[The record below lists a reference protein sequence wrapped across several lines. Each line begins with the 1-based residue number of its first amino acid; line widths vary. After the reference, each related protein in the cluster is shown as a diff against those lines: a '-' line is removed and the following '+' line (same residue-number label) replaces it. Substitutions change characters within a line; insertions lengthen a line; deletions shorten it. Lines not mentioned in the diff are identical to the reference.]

1 MWIKFYPLLF
11 TLAKIIIHMSV
22 NMLFT
27 LFHLWKTLLKHA
39 KIYFALNSEFQ
50 IGGILLFD
58 LNKFW
63 QFFNAEMKK
72 RYSEVAYNAWF
83 KNTKPLS
90 FDKVTKEMVI
100 AVESPVSKGYWEKNL
115 ASQLVQEA
123 YAYADMEISPVFKL
137 AGEEGPERFVTPQPR
152 VQEPTQPT
160 KSPDEF
166 IQDLTLNSKYTFD
179 TFVQG
184 EGNKLAA
191 GAALAVADNPGSFY
205 NPLFIF
211 GGVGLGKT
219 HLMQAIGHQML
230 AEKPDAK
237 IVYIQSETFVNDF
250 INSIK
255 NKTQDEFREKYR
267 TCDLLLVDDIQFF
280 AKKEGIQEE
289 FFHTFETLYNDQK
302 QIVMTSDRLP
312 NEIPS
317 LSERLVSR
325 FTWGLQVEITPP
337 DLETRIAI
345 LRKKAEADGL
355 SIDDNTLDYIAS
367 QVDTNIRELEGALVK
382 VQAHATIERED
393 INIDLA
399 KEALTDLK
407 LVQKNR
413 GLQISK
419 IQEVVANYFQTSTAE
434 LKGKKRVKQIVV
446 PRQIAM
452 YLSRELTDASLP
464 KIGQEFGGKDHT
476 TVMHAVE
483 KIDRAI
489 KTDSDIKSSVYDL
502 KAMLDR

>member
-1 MWIKFYPLLF
+1 M
-11 TLAKIIIHMSV
+11 
-22 NMLFT
+22 
-27 LFHLWKTLLKHA
+27 
-39 KIYFALNSEFQ
+39 
-50 IGGILLFD
+50 FD
-58 LNKFW
+58 IEKFW
-63 QFFNAEMKK
+63 QHFNHEM
-72 RYSEVAYNAWF
+72 RSRFNEVAYNAWF
-83 KNTKPLS
+83 KNTKPINY
-90 FDKVTKEMVI
+90 DKTSHELIISVQN
-100 AVESPVSKGYWEKNL
+100 PVAKGYWEKNL
-115 ASQLVQEA
+115 ASQLIQSA
-123 YAYADMEISPVFKL
+123 YGYAGIEILPTFEI
-137 AGEEGPERFVTPQPR
+137 AGNSGPESIVTPSK
-152 VQEPTQPT
+152 PT
-160 KSPDEF
+160 KQHFESHVPDEF
-166 IQDLTLNSKYTFD
+166 TQDLKLNDKYTFD
-179 TFVQG
+179 NFVQG

-191 GAALAVADNPGSFY
+191 GAALAVADSPGSFY

-211 GGVGLGKT
+211 GGTGLGKT

-230 AEKPDAK
+230 AERPQAK

-255 NKTQDEFREKYR
+255 NKTQDKFRDKYR

-312 NEIPS
+312 TEIPD

-345 LRKKAEADGL
+345 LRTKAEAEGL
-355 SIDDNTLDYIAS
+355 PIDENTLDYIAS
-367 QVDTNIRELEGALVK
+367 QVDTNIRELEGALIK
-382 VQAHATIERED
+382 VQAHATIEKED
-393 INIDLA
+393 INSNLA
-399 KEALTDLK
+399 RDALADLK

-413 GLQISK
+413 GLQIPK
-419 IQEVVANYFQTSTAE
+419 IQEVVANYFQTSTFE
-434 LKGKKRVKQIVV
+434 LKGKKRVRQIVV

-476 TVMHAVE
+476 TVMHAYE
-483 KIDRAI
+483 KIDRQL
-489 KTDSDIKSSVYDL
+489 KTNADIKHAVLDL
-502 KAMLDR
+502 KQMLDR

>member
-1 MWIKFYPLLF
+1 MEEC
-11 TLAKIIIHMSV
+11 
-22 NMLFT
+22 T
-27 LFHLWKTLLKHA
+27 LFD
-39 KIYFALNSEFQ
+39 I
-50 IGGILLFD
+50 D
-58 LNKFW
+58 KFW
-63 QFFNAEMKK
+63 QHFNNEM
-72 RYSEVAYNAWF
+72 RERFNEVAYNAWF
-83 KNTKPLS
+83 KNTKPIS
-90 FDKVTKEMVI
+90 YDKEKHELKISVQN
-100 AVESPVSKGYWEKNL
+100 PVSKGYWEKNL
-115 ASQLVQEA
+115 SSQLIQSA
-123 YAYADMEISPVFKL
+123 YGYAGIELLPIFQVADTNS
-137 AGEEGPERFVTPQPR
+137 PERIVTPEPR
-152 VQEPTQPT
+152 RINIENKKPVNPGFMQNLQ
-160 KSPDEF
+160 
-166 IQDLTLNSKYTFD
+166 LNDKYTFD
-179 TFVQG
+179 NFVQG

-191 GAALAVADNPGSFY
+191 GAALAVADSPGSFY

-312 NEIPS
+312 TEIPD

-337 DLETRIAI
+337 DLETRTAI
-345 LRKKAEADGL
+345 LRRKAESEGL
-355 SIDDNTLDYIAS
+355 TIDDNTLNYIAS

-382 VQAHATIERED
+382 VQAHATIEKED
-393 INIDLA
+393 INPSLA
-399 KEALTDLK
+399 REALTDLK
-407 LVQKNR
+407 LVQKDR

-419 IQEVVANYFQTSTAE
+419 IQEVVANYFQTSTEE
-434 LKGKKRVKQIVV
+434 LKGKKRVRQIVV

-452 YLSRELTDASLP
+452 YLSRELTNASLP

-476 TVMHAVE
+476 TVMHACD
-483 KIDRAI
+483 KIGKQIQTDTEI
-489 KTDSDIKSSVYDL
+489 KAAVFDL
-502 KAMLDR
+502 KQMLDH

>member
-1 MWIKFYPLLF
+1 M
-11 TLAKIIIHMSV
+11 
-22 NMLFT
+22 
-27 LFHLWKTLLKHA
+27 
-39 KIYFALNSEFQ
+39 
-50 IGGILLFD
+50 FD
-58 LNKFW
+58 IDKFW
-63 QFFNAEMKK
+63 QHFNNEM
-72 RYSEVAYNAWF
+72 RERFNEVAYNAWF
-83 KNTKPLS
+83 KNTKPIS
-90 FDKVTKEMVI
+90 YDKEKHELKISVQN
-100 AVESPVSKGYWEKNL
+100 PVSKGYWEKNL
-115 ASQLVQEA
+115 SSQLIQSA
-123 YAYADMEISPVFKL
+123 YGYAGIELLPIFQVADTNS
-137 AGEEGPERFVTPQPR
+137 PERIVTPEPR
-152 VQEPTQPT
+152 RINIENKKPVNPGFMQNLQ
-160 KSPDEF
+160 
-166 IQDLTLNSKYTFD
+166 LNDKYTFD
-179 TFVQG
+179 NFVQG

-191 GAALAVADNPGSFY
+191 GAALAVADSPGSFY

-312 NEIPS
+312 TEIPD

-345 LRKKAEADGL
+345 LRRKAESEGL
-355 SIDDNTLDYIAS
+355 TIDDNTLNYIAS

-382 VQAHATIERED
+382 VQAHATIEKED
-393 INIDLA
+393 INPSLA
-399 KEALTDLK
+399 REALTDLK
-407 LVQKNR
+407 LVQKDR

-419 IQEVVANYFQTSTAE
+419 IQEVVANYFQTSTEE
-434 LKGKKRVKQIVV
+434 LKGKKRVRQIVV
-446 PRQIAM
+446 PRQIGM
-452 YLSRELTDASLP
+452 YLSRELTNASLP

-476 TVMHAVE
+476 TVMHACD
-483 KIDRAI
+483 KIGKQIQTDTEI
-489 KTDSDIKSSVYDL
+489 KAAVFDL
-502 KAMLDR
+502 KQMLDH

>member
-1 MWIKFYPLLF
+1 M
-11 TLAKIIIHMSV
+11 
-22 NMLFT
+22 
-27 LFHLWKTLLKHA
+27 
-39 KIYFALNSEFQ
+39 
-50 IGGILLFD
+50 FD
-58 LNKFW
+58 LDKFW
-63 QFFNAEMKK
+63 QFFNSEMKS

-90 FDKVTKEMVI
+90 FNKNTKEIVI
-100 AVESPVSKGYWEKNL
+100 SVESPVSKGYWEKNL

-123 YAYADMEISPVFKL
+123 YAYADMEISPVFEV
-137 AGEEGPERFVTPQPR
+137 AG
-152 VQEPTQPT
+152 T
-160 KSPDEF
+160 KSPERLVTPSIPKPVPHSTSPEQPDEF
-166 IQDLTLNSKYTFD
+166 TKDLQLNSNYTFD

-230 AEKPDAK
+230 AEKPNAK
-237 IVYIQSETFVNDF
+237 VVYIQSETFVNDF

-255 NKTQDEFREKYR
+255 NKTQDSFREKYR

-312 NEIPS
+312 NEIPA

-345 LRKKAEADGL
+345 LRKRAEADGL

-382 VQAHATIERED
+382 VQAHATIEKED

-399 KEALTDLK
+399 KEALADLK

-413 GLQISK
+413 GLQVSK
-419 IQEVVANYFQTSTAE
+419 IQEVVANYFQTSTTE
-434 LKGKKRVKQIVV
+434 LKGKKRVKQIVI

-452 YLSRELTDASLP
+452 YLSRELTDSSLP

-476 TVMHAVE
+476 TVMHACD
-483 KIDRAI
+483 KISRAL
-489 KTDSDIKSSVYDL
+489 KTDAEIKSAVYDL
-502 KAMLDR
+502 RAMLDH

>member
-1 MWIKFYPLLF
+1 MEEC
-11 TLAKIIIHMSV
+11 
-22 NMLFT
+22 T
-27 LFHLWKTLLKHA
+27 LFD
-39 KIYFALNSEFQ
+39 I
-50 IGGILLFD
+50 D
-58 LNKFW
+58 KFW
-63 QFFNAEMKK
+63 QHFNNEM
-72 RYSEVAYNAWF
+72 RERFNEVAYNAWF
-83 KNTKPLS
+83 KNTKPIS
-90 FDKVTKEMVI
+90 YDKEKHELKISVQN
-100 AVESPVSKGYWEKNL
+100 PVSKGYWEKNL
-115 ASQLVQEA
+115 SSQLIQSA
-123 YAYADMEISPVFKL
+123 YGYAGIELLPIFQVADTNS
-137 AGEEGPERFVTPQPR
+137 PERIVTPEPR
-152 VQEPTQPT
+152 RINIENKKPVNSGFMQNLQ
-160 KSPDEF
+160 
-166 IQDLTLNSKYTFD
+166 LNDKYTFD
-179 TFVQG
+179 NFVQG

-191 GAALAVADNPGSFY
+191 GAALAVADSPGSFY

-312 NEIPS
+312 TEIPD

-345 LRKKAEADGL
+345 LRRKAESEGL
-355 SIDDNTLDYIAS
+355 TIDDNTLNYIAS

-382 VQAHATIERED
+382 VQAHATIEKED
-393 INIDLA
+393 INPSLA
-399 KEALTDLK
+399 REALTDLK
-407 LVQKNR
+407 LVQKDR
-413 GLQISK
+413 GLQIPK
-419 IQEVVANYFQTSTAE
+419 IQEVVANYFQTSTEE
-434 LKGKKRVKQIVV
+434 LKGKKRVRQIVV

-452 YLSRELTDASLP
+452 YLSRELTNASLP

-476 TVMHAVE
+476 TVMHACD
-483 KIDRAI
+483 KIGKQIQTDTEI
-489 KTDSDIKSSVYDL
+489 KAAVFDL
-502 KAMLDR
+502 KQMLDH

>member
-1 MWIKFYPLLF
+1 MEEC
-11 TLAKIIIHMSV
+11 
-22 NMLFT
+22 T
-27 LFHLWKTLLKHA
+27 LFD
-39 KIYFALNSEFQ
+39 I
-50 IGGILLFD
+50 D
-58 LNKFW
+58 KFW
-63 QFFNAEMKK
+63 QHFNNEM
-72 RYSEVAYNAWF
+72 RERFNEVAYNAWF
-83 KNTKPLS
+83 KNTKPIS
-90 FDKVTKEMVI
+90 YDKEKHELKISVQN
-100 AVESPVSKGYWEKNL
+100 PVSKGYWEKNL
-115 ASQLVQEA
+115 SSQLIQSA
-123 YAYADMEISPVFKL
+123 YGYAGIELLPIFQVADTNS
-137 AGEEGPERFVTPQPR
+137 PERIVTPEPR
-152 VQEPTQPT
+152 RINIENKKPVNPGFMQNLQ
-160 KSPDEF
+160 
-166 IQDLTLNSKYTFD
+166 LNDKYTFD
-179 TFVQG
+179 NFVQG

-191 GAALAVADNPGSFY
+191 GAALAVADSPGSFY

-312 NEIPS
+312 TEIPD

-325 FTWGLQVEITPP
+325 FTWGLQVEITLP
-337 DLETRIAI
+337 DIETRIAI
-345 LRKKAEADGL
+345 LRRKAESEGL
-355 SIDDNTLDYIAS
+355 TIDDNTLNYIAS

-382 VQAHATIERED
+382 VQAHATIEKED
-393 INIDLA
+393 INPSLA
-399 KEALTDLK
+399 REALTDLK
-407 LVQKNR
+407 LVQKDR

-419 IQEVVANYFQTSTAE
+419 IQEVVANYFQTSTEE
-434 LKGKKRVKQIVV
+434 LKGKKRVRQIVV

-452 YLSRELTDASLP
+452 YLSRELTNASLP

-476 TVMHAVE
+476 TVMHACD
-483 KIDRAI
+483 KIGKQIQTDTEI
-489 KTDSDIKSSVYDL
+489 KAAVFDL
-502 KAMLDR
+502 KQMLDH

>member
-1 MWIKFYPLLF
+1 MEEC
-11 TLAKIIIHMSV
+11 
-22 NMLFT
+22 T
-27 LFHLWKTLLKHA
+27 LFD
-39 KIYFALNSEFQ
+39 I
-50 IGGILLFD
+50 D
-58 LNKFW
+58 KFW
-63 QFFNAEMKK
+63 QHFNNEM
-72 RYSEVAYNAWF
+72 RERFNEVAYNAWF
-83 KNTKPLS
+83 KNTKPIS
-90 FDKVTKEMVI
+90 YDKEKHELKISVQN
-100 AVESPVSKGYWEKNL
+100 PVSKGYWEKNL
-115 ASQLVQEA
+115 SSQLIQSA
-123 YAYADMEISPVFKL
+123 YGYAGIELLPIFQVADTNN
-137 AGEEGPERFVTPQPR
+137 PERIVTPEPR
-152 VQEPTQPT
+152 RINIENKKPVNPGFMQNLQ
-160 KSPDEF
+160 
-166 IQDLTLNSKYTFD
+166 LNDKYTFD
-179 TFVQG
+179 NFVQG

-191 GAALAVADNPGSFY
+191 GAALAVADSPGSFY

-312 NEIPS
+312 TEIPD

-345 LRKKAEADGL
+345 LRRKAESEGL
-355 SIDDNTLDYIAS
+355 TIDDNTLNYIAS

-382 VQAHATIERED
+382 VQAHATIEKED
-393 INIDLA
+393 INPSLA
-399 KEALTDLK
+399 REALTDLK
-407 LVQKNR
+407 LVQKDR
-413 GLQISK
+413 GLQIPK
-419 IQEVVANYFQTSTAE
+419 IQEVVANYFQTSTEE
-434 LKGKKRVKQIVV
+434 LKGKKRVRQIVV

-452 YLSRELTDASLP
+452 YLSRELTNASLP

-476 TVMHAVE
+476 TVMHACD
-483 KIDRAI
+483 KIGKQIQTDTEI
-489 KTDSDIKSSVYDL
+489 KAAVFDL
-502 KAMLDR
+502 KQMLDH

>member
-1 MWIKFYPLLF
+1 M
-11 TLAKIIIHMSV
+11 
-22 NMLFT
+22 
-27 LFHLWKTLLKHA
+27 
-39 KIYFALNSEFQ
+39 
-50 IGGILLFD
+50 FD
-58 LNKFW
+58 IDKFW
-63 QFFNAEMKK
+63 QHFNEEMHKHFN
-72 RYSEVAYNAWF
+72 EVAYNAWF
-83 KNTKPLS
+83 KSTKPIS
-90 FDKVTKEMVI
+90 YNKNSHEFKI
-100 AVESPVSKGYWEKNL
+100 AVQNPVAKGYWEKNL
-115 ASQLVQEA
+115 SSQLIQSA
-123 YAYADMEISPVFKL
+123 YGYAGIEILPIFEIKDEDKHS
-137 AGEEGPERFVTPQPR
+137 PERMLTPER
-152 VQEPTQPT
+152 NHNIRHNSVQDNPNEFT
-160 KSPDEF
+160 K
-166 IQDLTLNSKYTFD
+166 DLKLNDKYTFAN
-179 TFVQG
+179 FVQG

-191 GAALAVADNPGSFY
+191 GAALAVADSPGSFY

-230 AEKPDAK
+230 IERPHAK
-237 IVYIQSETFVNDF
+237 VVYIQSETFVNDF

-255 NKTQDEFREKYR
+255 NKTQDQFREKYR

-312 NEIPS
+312 TEIPD

-345 LRKKAEADGL
+345 LGKKAEAEGL
-355 SIDDNTLDYIAS
+355 TIDDNTLDYIAS

-382 VQAHATIERED
+382 VQAHATIEKED
-393 INIDLA
+393 IDVNLA
-399 KEALTDLK
+399 REALADLK

-419 IQEVVANYFQTSTAE
+419 IQEVVANYFQTSTSE
-434 LKGKKRVKQIVV
+434 LKGKKRVHQIVV

-452 YLSRELTDASLP
+452 YLSRELTDSSLP

-476 TVMHAVE
+476 TVMHAYS
-483 KIDRAI
+483 KIQQQI
-489 KTDSDIKSSVYDL
+489 KTNSDIKSAIFDL
-502 KAMLDR
+502 KQMLDQ

>member
-1 MWIKFYPLLF
+1 MEELF
-11 TLAKIIIHMSV
+11 
-22 NMLFT
+22 
-27 LFHLWKTLLKHA
+27 
-39 KIYFALNSEFQ
+39 
-50 IGGILLFD
+50 LFD
-58 LNKFW
+58 LDKFW
-63 QFFNAEMKK
+63 QFFNSEMKK

-90 FDKVTKEMVI
+90 FDKNTKQMVI

-123 YAYADMEISPVFKL
+123 YAYADMEISPVFTI
-137 AGEEGPERFVTPQPR
+137 AGEEGPEHFVTPQPR
-152 VQEPTQPT
+152 EQTQPVHEET
-160 KSPDEF
+160 PDEF
-166 IQDLTLNSKYTFD
+166 TKDLQLNSKYTFD

-230 AEKPDAK
+230 SEKPNAK
-237 IVYIQSETFVNDF
+237 VVYIQSETFVNDF

-312 NEIPS
+312 NEIPA

-382 VQAHATIERED
+382 VQAHATIEKED
-393 INIDLA
+393 INVDLA

-452 YLSRELTDASLP
+452 YLSRELTDSSLP

-483 KIDRAI
+483 KIDRSL
-489 KTDSDIKSSVYDL
+489 KTDSDIKAAVYDL
-502 KAMLDR
+502 KAMLDH